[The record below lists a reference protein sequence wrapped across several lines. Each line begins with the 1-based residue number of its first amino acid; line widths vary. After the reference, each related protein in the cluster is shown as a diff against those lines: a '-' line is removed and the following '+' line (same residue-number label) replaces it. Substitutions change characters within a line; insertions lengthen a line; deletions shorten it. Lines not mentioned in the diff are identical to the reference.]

1 MVGQD
6 MMNGNDSQ
14 LVHSNRPASR
24 RLHRRLA
31 FAAAA
36 PCTAPASRA
45 VANVPEPILAL
56 PQNVVR
62 DAGMFELLAA
72 QLRIAELEKALAV
85 ANEAAIADPLT
96 GALNRRGFNDAY
108 LREMARARR
117 SGVPFALAL
126 IDLDDFKHLND
137 TLGHH
142 AGDKVLV
149 RLVEVLRKSMRP
161 SDEICRLGGEEFV
174 LMLHDASLSDAA
186 AAVSRFLGEYSRQR
200 VPGIETKLTFSA
212 GVVMQRL
219 DESFEQVMQRA
230 DVAAYAAKR
239 AGKNRVVTG

>member
-1 MVGQD
+1 
-6 MMNGNDSQ
+6 
-14 LVHSNRPASR
+14 
-24 RLHRRLA
+24 
-31 FAAAA
+31 
-36 PCTAPASRA
+36 
-45 VANVPEPILAL
+45 
-56 PQNVVR
+56 
-62 DAGMFELLAA
+62 MFELLAA
-72 QLRIAELEKALAV
+72 QLRIAELEKALEL

-117 SGVPFALAL
+117 NGIPFALAL

-149 RLVEVLRKSMRP
+149 RLVEVLRKSMRS
-161 SDEICRLGGEEFV
+161 SDELCRLGGEEFV
-174 LMLHDASLSDAA
+174 LMLHDASLPDAA

-200 VPGIETKLTFSA
+200 VPGIDTKLTFSA
-212 GVVMQRL
+212 GVVMQGL